1 MFQLDWLV
9 GGTLTMYRLI
19 ILCDILPE
27 NVIVRKTSTSS
38 VEWYLHN
45 FSKSTLKWL
54 IGYVPS
60 IATRVHAL
68 YQSPSVVGAVI
79 MRYIRV
85 QIPCLSKRYSN
96 SHVVQQR
103 CAALHWS
110 RCIKLTHFSIRISRC
125 CWAERKSFPRTA
137 SICPTVHRASNPAIQ
152 GASRCCSVWS
162 TWKAWK
168 SCFCT

>member
-1 MFQLDWLV
+1 
-9 GGTLTMYRLI
+9 MYRLI

-27 NVIVRKTSTSS
+27 NVIVRKTSTGS

-60 IATRVHAL
+60 ITTRVHAL

-85 QIPCLSKRYSN
+85 QIPLSIKTI
-96 SHVVQQR
+96 QQFSR
-103 CAALHWS
+103 RSAKV
-110 RCIKLTHFSIRISRC
+110 RCISLI
-125 CWAERKSFPRTA
+125 AMY
-137 SICPTVHRASNPAIQ
+137 
-152 GASRCCSVWS
+152 
-162 TWKAWK
+162 
-168 SCFCT
+168 